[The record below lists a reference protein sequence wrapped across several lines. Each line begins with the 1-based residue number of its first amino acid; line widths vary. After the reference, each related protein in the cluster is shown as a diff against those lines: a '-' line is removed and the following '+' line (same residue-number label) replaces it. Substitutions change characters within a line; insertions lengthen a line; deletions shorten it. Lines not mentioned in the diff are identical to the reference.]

1 MIYDSL
7 QNISERYKLGI
18 VEAIDIILSFKVDGI
33 KQILL
38 FGSCARFE
46 INISSDIDLL
56 VVTEAPLLDRIL
68 KSDMRSRA
76 EELSGDLK
84 ADVVFSTK
92 EMLEESDM
100 LLYKFIR
107 EEGILMWKEG
117 VFTDEY
123 QQLLPIS

>member
-18 VEAIDIILSFKVDGI
+18 IEAINIILSFKVEGI
-33 KQILL
+33 KQIVL

-56 VVTEAPLLDRIL
+56 VVTENPILDRIL

-76 EELSGDLK
+76 EELSSDLK

-92 EMLEESDM
+92 EMLEESEM
-100 LLYKFIR
+100 LLYQFIR

-123 QQLLPIS
+123 KQLLPIS